1 MKKTY
6 LKVLALLTALLLIAG
21 LGWFA
26 NGLLGNP
33 VSKALATNTAKKY
46 LAETY
51 PDTDYYIERVSYNFK
66 NTDYHALIKSPTS
79 VDTEFSLYITML
91 GKLSWDTFEEV
102 QNGFTTARR
111 LENEY
116 RELTDTVLE
125 HPAFPYTCPIG
136 FGTLEIYPEEA
147 LGEHRDGEAPPYAIN
162 QNELVLDKVYD
173 IRELGRQA
181 GHLVIYIE
189 SETVTPENA
198 AAIMLDIKA
207 RFDKA
212 DIPFVSMD
220 FTLQYPKTEE
230 GGRPEEQ
237 VGVAGFL
244 YDEIYEEG
252 MVERVTRADE
262 ALKAYYA
269 EQDAKKWE

>member
-6 LKVLALLTALLLIAG
+6 LKVLALLTALVLIAG

-26 NGLLGNP
+26 NDLLGNP

-91 GKLSWDTFEEV
+91 GKLSWDTYEDV
-102 QNGFTTARR
+102 QSRFTTARR
-111 LENEY
+111 IDMEY

-147 LGEHRDGEAPPYAIN
+147 IGDPLAGEVPPYAIN

-181 GHLVIYIE
+181 GRLVIYIE
-189 SETVTPENA
+189 SDTVTPENA
-198 AAIMLDIKA
+198 AAIMLDIKD

-212 DIPFVSMD
+212 EIPFTAMD
-220 FTLQYPKTEE
+220 FTLEYAITED
-230 GGRPEEQ
+230 GQRPEEQ

-252 MVERVTRADE
+252 MVERVRRADE

-269 EQDAKKWE
+269 EQDTKKWE